1 LFDGVTVDF
10 SFPPNSLSF
19 SQLTSS
25 GVGGPPLSSQSSI
38 SSELSLGSKV
48 EADEEEEDA
57 DEDEE
62 EASPAA
68 ALPFPLSV
76 AAAAAVFR
84 DGRIRLAPAVAL
96 ALCCTHGLASIV
108 ARPCWSAEPALIGG

>member
-1 LFDGVTVDF
+1 M
-10 SFPPNSLSF
+10 
-19 SQLTSS
+19 
-25 GVGGPPLSSQSSI
+25 
-38 SSELSLGSKV
+38 

-76 AAAAAVFR
+76 AAAAVFR